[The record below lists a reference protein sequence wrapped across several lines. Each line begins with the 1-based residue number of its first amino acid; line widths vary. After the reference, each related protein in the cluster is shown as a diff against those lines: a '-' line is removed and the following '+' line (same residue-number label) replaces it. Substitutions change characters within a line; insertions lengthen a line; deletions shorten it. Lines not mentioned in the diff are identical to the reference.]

1 LNHSSFSNQQLKK
14 KQNHLVKHQKN
25 LEIEMGSDS
34 EVIFW
39 SWLILEE
46 EIHQRIQKMRK
57 G

>member
-1 LNHSSFSNQQLKK
+1 
-14 KQNHLVKHQKN
+14 
-25 LEIEMGSDS
+25 MGSDS